1 MTMLL
6 LAAAF
11 AGQVD
16 HSAHQHHTTP
26 APAPVRNPALR
37 MAVPTPAPAPLPDPH
52 ALHRMPSPAPAP
64 APDPHAGHVMPAPGP
79 APDPHAGHVMPAPA
93 PTPDPHAGHA
103 MGHGSGGTSLPAGQ
117 GAPPPPP
124 ADHWADR
131 SFDPAAMAAA
141 RAQLKAEH
149 GAAKILTITFNLAE
163 YQARQG
169 RDGYRWDGEL
179 WYGGDINRF
188 VLRTEGEGSFG
199 EAVEEAEVQAL
210 YSRALDAYWNLQ
222 AGVRVDAKPNG
233 RAYAVVGVEGLAPY
247 WFDVE
252 SALFLSEKGDL
263 LGRVQATYDQRIT
276 QRLIAQ
282 PFVEANVALQD
293 VPRDRIGSGLSD
305 LELGLRVRYE
315 IAREFAPYVGV
326 SYERAFGDTARYAR
340 AAGEDPSVTAFVFGI
355 RTWF

>member
-1 MTMLL
+1 MTLL
-6 LAAAF
+6 LFAAAL

-16 HSAHQHHTTP
+16 HSQHQHHA
-26 APAPVRNPALR
+26 APAPTPHPALR

-52 ALHRMPSPAPAP
+52 AGHRMPAPAQDPHAGHNMPAPTP
-64 APDPHAGHVMPAPGP
+64 APDPHAGHNV
-79 APDPHAGHVMPAPA
+79 PA
-93 PTPDPHAGHA
+93 PTPAPDPHAGHA

-141 RAQLKAEH
+141 RERLTREH
-149 GAAKILTITFNLAE
+149 GAARFATVTFNLAE

-169 RDGYRWDGEL
+169 KDGYRWDGEL

-188 VLRTEGEGSFG
+188 VLRTEGEGAFG
-199 EAVEEAEVQAL
+199 EGVEEAEVQAL

-222 AGVRVDAKPNG
+222 AGVRVDAEPNG
-233 RAYAVVGVEGLAPY
+233 RAYAVLGVEGLAPY

-252 SALFLSEKGDL
+252 SAIFLSEKGDL
-263 LGRVQATYDQRIT
+263 LARVQATYDQRIT

-282 PFVEANVALQD
+282 PFLEANFALQD

-326 SYERAFGDTARYAR
+326 TYERAFGDTARYAR
-340 AAGEDPSVTAFVFGI
+340 ATGEDPSVTAFVFGI
-355 RTWF
+355 RAWF

>member
-6 LAAAF
+6 LAAAL
-11 AGQVD
+11 AGQMD
-16 HSAHQHHTTP
+16 HSAHQHHQ
-26 APAPVRNPALR
+26 AA
-37 MAVPTPAPAPLPDPH
+37 
-52 ALHRMPSPAPAP
+52 PAPAP
-64 APDPHAGHVMPAPGP
+64 APDPHAAHAMPTPAPTS

-93 PTPDPHAGHA
+93 PAPDPHAGHA
-103 MGHGSGGTSLPAGQ
+103 TPAPAPASASDPHAGHMMNHGVGGTALPAGQ

-124 ADHWADR
+124 ADHYADR
-131 SFDPAAMAAA
+131 SYDPAAMAAA
-141 RAQLKAEH
+141 RARLKAEH
-149 GAAKILTITFNLAE
+149 GAMKIATVTFNLAE
-163 YQARQG
+163 YQARKG

-199 EAVEEAEVQAL
+199 EGVEEAEVQAL

-233 RAYAVVGVEGLAPY
+233 RAYAVLGVEGLAPY